1 MIAVLLFS
9 TAIPTRGLAFQNAAL
24 NRSSQGQTGWNHR
37 PRATSRQVL
46 NMNISRTGYKVAP
59 SISFLENF
67 FTCQPAPSVF
77 NSTCSVKREFCSFRC
92 VIFRQVALF
101 EQVINQVQAWIIVY
115 GYRYQI
121 PTWYKNSFGYTILG
135 RYYNIHKH
143 KCDFLSRE
151 STLK

>member
-101 EQVINQVQAWIIVY
+101 EQIMNQAQAWIQYTDIDI
-115 GYRYQI
+115 RYLRGIKI
-121 PTWYKNSFGYTILG
+121 PLDILYQVGTIISISTNVIFFLG
-135 RYYNIHKH
+135 
-143 KCDFLSRE
+143 SRP
-151 STLK
+151 